1 MNFWNNFLD
10 RLHPARKICR
20 EIRERGPSRVIRL
33 DTEMLPHH
41 RIREHEIRPQSLTMD
56 RLWDFN
62 KSGAISAEDFQ
73 AAAIAINLGGDGEE
87 EFQKLVPKI
96 NWLKHETWIREE

>member
-1 MNFWNNFLD
+1 
-10 RLHPARKICR
+10 
-20 EIRERGPSRVIRL
+20 
-33 DTEMLPHH
+33 
-41 RIREHEIRPQSLTMD
+41 MD